1 MTAIL
6 LVLIIL
12 GGSVAPMESAGSGK
26 TLRGGRGIT
35 QNVNDPAD
43 LIGAVV
49 LGGKATHYCLPG
61 QRGTSYCTRGYGPD
75 DMVAAIDRKDTP
87 WRKGDRV
94 LVTHGSR
101 SVVVTIV
108 DVCACR
114 GARLIDLTS
123 GAFRRLAPL
132 HRGVIAVE
140 LTDAE
145 PIRLPATDTADVP

>member
-1 MTAIL
+1 MSALVLVLAIL
-6 LVLIIL
+6 A
-12 GGSVAPMESAGSGK
+12 GSVPQTDPGSI
-26 TLRGGRGIT
+26 L
-35 QNVNDPAD
+35 
-43 LIGAVV
+43 

-61 QRGTSYCTRGYGPD
+61 QRGTSSCTRGYGPD

-108 DVCACR
+108 DVCACK

-132 HRGVIAVE
+132 SWGVIAVE
-140 LTDAE
+140 LTDAAS
-145 PIRLPATDTADVP
+145 IRLPATDTDG

>member
-1 MTAIL
+1 MSAIVLVLAIL
-6 LVLIIL
+6 A
-12 GGSVAPMESAGSGK
+12 GSVPQ
-26 TLRGGRGIT
+26 T
-35 QNVNDPAD
+35 DPGTVA
-43 LIGAVV
+43 

-61 QRGTSYCTRGYGPD
+61 QRGTSYCTRGYGPE

-87 WRKGDRV
+87 WRKGDQV

-108 DVCACR
+108 DVCACK

-132 HRGVIAVE
+132 SRGVIAVE
-140 LTDAE
+140 LMDAST
-145 PIRLPATDTADVP
+145 IRPPATDTEG